1 MLPKSVQKF
10 LEKFTGFSQWTF
22 LCYKNT
28 DGTWGFD
35 IPYLLTFNEK
45 FINGT
50 EQDLDQW
57 YENLSGI
64 KPDINSKLYLTVS
77 SKEIQDY
84 TTTCSYIG
92 DDEFE
97 LNWDPTKQSIDLP
110 SYYLDN
116 KTGYTIWLCQY
127 LQFLFKGKP
136 EKLYLKLGIKN

>member
-1 MLPKSVQKF
+1 MLPPSIQKF
-10 LEKFTGFSQWTF
+10 LTKFTGLTEWTF

-50 EQDLDQW
+50 EQDLDIW
-57 YENLSGI
+57 YEKLSGI
-64 KPDINSKLYLTVS
+64 KPDLKSKLYLTVS
-77 SKEIQDY
+77 SKEIKDT
-84 TTTCSYIG
+84 TTTCTFIG
-92 DDEFE
+92 DDDFE
-97 LNWDPTKQSIDLP
+97 SYFNPSIESIDTP

-127 LQFLFKGKP
+127 LQFLFKEKP
-136 EKLYLKLGIKN
+136 QTLYLKLGIKD

>member
-1 MLPKSVQKF
+1 MLPKSIQKF
-10 LEKFTGFSQWTF
+10 LEKFTGFDSWTF

-50 EQDLDQW
+50 EKDLDLW

-64 KPDINSKLYLTVS
+64 EPDLKSKLYLTVS
-77 SKEIQDY
+77 SKEIEGY
-84 TTTCSYIG
+84 TTTCTFIG
-92 DDEFE
+92 DDD
-97 LNWDPTKQSIDLP
+97 LTWTPTKKSIDLP

-116 KTGYTIWLCQY
+116 KTGHTIWLCQY

-136 EKLYLKLGIKN
+136 KTLYLKLGIKN

>member
-10 LEKFTGFSQWTF
+10 LEKYTGFDSWTF

-50 EQDLDQW
+50 ETDLDLW
-57 YENLSGI
+57 YENLSGN
-64 KPDINSKLYLTVS
+64 KPDLTSKLFLTVS
-77 SKEIQDY
+77 SKELEDT
-84 TTTCSYIG
+84 TTTCTLLG
-92 DDEFE
+92 DDDFE
-97 LNWDPTKQSIDLP
+97 KNWDPNKESTDLP

-116 KTGYTIWLCQY
+116 KTGFTIWLCQY

-136 EKLYLKLGIKN
+136 ETLYLKLGIKN